1 MGRNAVDAIGD
12 AEQFHLID
20 EDFDQFPRHRDRARA
35 FAELRNAASARG
47 EDEMAKRLDW
57 EVQLFSLAQPVRNLH
72 EATPSPAFRPLFGFT
87 DGSEWPDIPGL
98 MANDQALEYFKQ
110 RAAKTTNADMRLRYA
125 DFLWEALRA
134 RKSREAGKYGELAIS
149 AYVESSALYITR
161 DSFLEACEAIVRAGD
176 IALTLNSPDSARK
189 VGINAMQTLETMPPD
204 ERYRWALDLGWMLLR
219 LHRSKLSDVVKAEQL
234 LSMLKTC
241 ETGADYFVEEGNYFL
256 ERDCYEL
263 AAYLGAAT
271 NGPGVAVPWRLRIV
285 DSYERE
291 GDEKSKLPGP
301 AGGHLVAYHF
311 YHDGLQECMNLKSVV
326 EDDEVRQ
333 KLEARMHVLQAK
345 LSASLDS
352 APSEMGRI
360 PIEIELPIDQLAPLV
375 EHLLGLT
382 PGEALRALSSWDGIL
397 PDPMIV
403 RKEAEKLASEKTLLN
418 WLPFEVLS
426 KGRKIGVFTDES
438 KVRLHSARVMDLMMV
453 QHLGMLD
460 FLFARLTAEGL
471 LNKDAIMD
479 HLSRWNLMDEG
490 ALPLVDQAL
499 ERYSVGDHTSAI
511 YILAPM
517 VERVL
522 KSMFKQAG
530 LPPLSI
536 PSRNR
541 IKEQTLGS
549 FLDRPEVRETLG
561 ERVWRYAHYT
571 LVDPLGL
578 HLRTSVAHGWL
589 DFNQCNRQLAQVLI
603 YILIVLTRFAL
614 GSAPAEPGES
624 PAAG

>member
-1 MGRNAVDAIGD
+1 
-12 AEQFHLID
+12 
-20 EDFDQFPRHRDRARA
+20 
-35 FAELRNAASARG
+35 
-47 EDEMAKRLDW
+47 
-57 EVQLFSLAQPVRNLH
+57 
-72 EATPSPAFRPLFGFT
+72 
-87 DGSEWPDIPGL
+87 
-98 MANDQALEYFKQ
+98 
-110 RAAKTTNADMRLRYA
+110 
-125 DFLWEALRA
+125 
-134 RKSREAGKYGELAIS
+134 
-149 AYVESSALYITR
+149 
-161 DSFLEACEAIVRAGD
+161 
-176 IALTLNSPDSARK
+176 
-189 VGINAMQTLETMPPD
+189 
-204 ERYRWALDLGWMLLR
+204 MLLR
-219 LHRSKLSDVVKAEQL
+219 LHRSRLSDAIDTDQL
-234 LSMLKTC
+234 LSLLNIC
-241 ETGADYFVEEGNYFL
+241 EVGASHFVEESHYYL

-263 AAYLGAAT
+263 AAALAKAT
-271 NGPGVAVPWRLRIV
+271 NSPEAAVSWRLRTL

-311 YHDGLQECMNLKSVV
+311 YNDAVQECMNLKSMVR
-326 EDDEVRQ
+326 DDNVRQ
-333 KLEARMHVLQAK
+333 NLEARMHRLQAK
-345 LSASLDS
+345 LSASLDL

-375 EHLLGLT
+375 EYLLSLT

-403 RKEAEKLASEKTLLN
+403 RKEAEELASEKTLLN

-426 KGRKIGVFTDES
+426 KGQKIGVFTDES
-438 KVRLHSARVMDLMMV
+438 KLRLHSARIMDLMMV

-471 LNKDAIMD
+471 LNKDAIVD
-479 HLSRWNLMDEG
+479 HLSRWNLMDKA
-490 ALPLVDQAL
+490 ALSLVDRAL
-499 ERYSVGDHTSAI
+499 ERYSVGDHVSAI

-522 KSMFKQAG
+522 KCMFKQAG

-561 ERVWRYAHYT
+561 ERVWWYAYYT

-589 DFNQCNRQLAQVLI
+589 DFDQCNRQLAQVLT

-624 PAAG
+624 PAAS